1 MKVTVK
7 FYAHLRNLVGKKR
20 PVEVKLED
28 GATISRLLDELFL
41 DSAIKEV
48 MLDENQEIKSDI
60 TILKNGREIRFLA
73 GLETDLDS
81 GDEISIFPIVA
92 GGNQTV

>member
-1 MKVTVK
+1 
-7 FYAHLRNLVGKKR
+7 
-20 PVEVKLED
+20 
-28 GATISRLLDELFL
+28 
-41 DSAIKEV
+41 